1 MRYSP
6 EALTAFVETVAAG
19 SFSAAARRL
28 RKSQSTISTSIANLE
43 ADLGFDLFD
52 RSARHPVLTAQ
63 GEQVLGYVQSIL
75 AASARLDELAVS
87 LTAQTEARFTFV
99 LSDTL
104 NPAVLEQ
111 MMSQFDQRFPHTEFE
126 CLIGEEEDVID
137 LLQKER
143 AQIGLTEARDSYP
156 TDIGATRL
164 PMQTRM
170 AIYVSAGHPLAG
182 QHETQADELHGW
194 RELRLS
200 TYLEREA
207 PLARGPVWSAP
218 NYLLLLSMA
227 VQGFGWCALPCA
239 LVDEFAFF
247 GVFMVLFLTAGLGS
261 ASTFQMISVIFRKLT
276 MDRVKAQGGSDEQA
290 MREAATDTAAALGF
304 ISAIGAIGGF
314 FIPKAFGI
322 SLDLTGSPAGADRK
336 SVV

>member
-6 EALTAFVETVAAG
+6 EALKAFVETVAAG

-43 ADLGFDLFD
+43 ADLGFELFD
-52 RSARHPVLTAQ
+52 RSARQPVLTLQ
-63 GEQVLGYVQSIL
+63 GEQVLGYVQAIL
-75 AASARLDELAVS
+75 AASTRLDELAVS
-87 LTAQTEARFTFV
+87 LTAQTEARLTFV

-104 NPAVLEQ
+104 NPDVLEE
-111 MMSQFDQRFPHTEFE
+111 MMKQFDARFPHTEFE

-143 AQIGLTEARDSYP
+143 AQVGLTEARDSYP
-156 TDIGATRL
+156 TDIGAIRL

-170 AIYVSAGHPLAG
+170 AIYVATTHPLAG
-182 QHETQADELHGW
+182 QHDVQHDELHGW

-207 PLARGPVWSAP
+207 EIARGPVWSAP

-227 VQGFGWCALPCA
+227 VQGFGWCVLPCA
-239 LVDEFAFF
+239 LVDEFAAAKSL
-247 GVFMVLFLTAGLGS
+247 VQL
-261 ASTFQMISVIFRKLT
+261 SVPGWPR
-276 MDRVKAQGGSDEQA
+276 
-290 MREAATDTAAALGF
+290 
-304 ISAIGAIGGF
+304 AIGI
-314 FIPKAFGI
+314 
-322 SLDLTGSPAGADRK
+322 DLLWNKRSPPGVAGSWLRQYLQDAR
-336 SVV
+336 